1 MLNAF
6 REGGFSMFPTAL
18 IGLLLVAASI
28 RYAITPDRRYVP
40 LQVSLGIMTLASGA
54 LGFVLGVMKSVEY
67 LSHVPASDRWIWAV
81 GVGESLNNLAL
92 ALAMI
97 TLAALAAS
105 VGSARTA
112 ARAAV

>member
-6 REGGFSMFPTAL
+6 REGGFPMIPTAL

-28 RYAITPDRRYVP
+28 RYAITPERRYVP
-40 LQVSLGIMTLASGA
+40 LQLSLGIMTLASGG
-54 LGFVLGVMKSVEY
+54 LGFVMGVMKSVQY
-67 LSHVPASDRWIWAV
+67 LSNVPASDRWIWAV

-92 ALAMI
+92 SFAMI

-105 VGSARTA
+105 VGSARIARRTTA
-112 ARAAV
+112 